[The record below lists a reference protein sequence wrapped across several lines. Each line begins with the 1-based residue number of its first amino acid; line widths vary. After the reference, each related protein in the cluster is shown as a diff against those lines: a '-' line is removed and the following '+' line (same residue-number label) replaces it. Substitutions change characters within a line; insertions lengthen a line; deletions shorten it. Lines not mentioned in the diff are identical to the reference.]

1 MNIVDSIIVVL
12 VPVAFTVFEA
22 LFGLIVNLWKPKFDW
37 VNETVVVKQ
46 SASVMITLFSTMA
59 LVIMI
64 GICYFSFLSEFM
76 NVKTYVYICLGVF
89 ILVDLGF
96 YYLLKTWG
104 VRRFEEL

>member
-1 MNIVDSIIVVL
+1 
-12 VPVAFTVFEA
+12 
-22 LFGLIVNLWKPKFDW
+22 
-37 VNETVVVKQ
+37 
-46 SASVMITLFSTMA
+46 MITLFSTMA